1 MEKSNKFLNGPYA
14 GKMPTTTEIVL
25 APILFLLVMP
35 IGFMIASIIG
45 GAIYNSLGS
54 SLGRAVSYIYYLQLA
69 LGFGLCILVLFLFVT
84 KTNRRGIETLGLYK
98 EKAVSYYIKG
108 FFVPVIGV
116 SGIVLILQWTGSITL
131 TFSPESFQIGGM
143 LLIPLILI
151 GWIIQA
157 GAEEL
162 LLRGYMLQTITVKSD
177 LFKGIIISSV
187 VFACLHIGNN
197 GVTIVSMMNI
207 LLCGVALSLLCI
219 HQESIWGACGFH
231 AAWNL
236 MQGNVFGI
244 SVSGSSTQESLW
256 LAQSEVATVWNGGIF
271 GIEGSLLTTIFFIL
285 MITVLVVWINRAN
298 QIIQK

>member
-54 SLGRAVSYIYYLQLA
+54 SFGRAMSYIFYLQLA

-84 KTNRRGIETLGLYK
+84 KTNKRGIETLGLYK
-98 EKAVSYYIKG
+98 EKALSQYLKG
-108 FFVPVIGV
+108 FFVPVV
-116 SGIVLILQWTGSITL
+116 VLSGIVLFLKFTGSITL
-131 TFSPESFQIGGM
+131 TFTPESFQIGG
-143 LLIPLILI
+143 LLLVPLILI
-151 GWIIQA
+151 GWVIQS

-177 LFKGIIISSV
+177 LYKGVVISSV
-187 VFACLHIGNN
+187 VFALLHIGNN
-197 GVTIVSMMNI
+197 GVTVVSMMNI
-207 LLCGVALSLLCI
+207 LLCGVALCMLCI
-219 HQESIWGACGFH
+219 LQESIWGACGFH

-256 LAQSEVATVWNGGIF
+256 LTQRHADTIWNGGVF
-271 GIEGSLLTTIFFIL
+271 GIEGSLLTTLFLVL
-285 MITVLVVWINRAN
+285 MITVLVVWINRKN
-298 QIIQK
+298 QNI